1 MLEDILTLL
10 VVAITAVA
18 VLFTAIYIFGTVA
31 CYKAGEAYK
40 TVTEFGFDKCYVMNA
55 DGDFIPEEVYIE
67 QLKYGE

>member
-10 VVAITAVA
+10 VVALTAVA
-18 VLFTAIYIFGTVA
+18 ILFTAIYIFGTVA
-31 CYKAGEAYK
+31 CYKAGIAYK

-67 QLKYGE
+67 LLKYGE

>member
-1 MLEDILTLL
+1 MIKDLLTLL
-10 VVAITAVA
+10 LVALTAVT
-18 VLFTAIYIFGTVA
+18 VLFTSIYIFGTVA

-55 DGDFIPEEVYIE
+55 DGDYIPEEVYIE

>member
-1 MLEDILTLL
+1 MLEDLLTLI
-10 VVAITAVA
+10 AISITAVA

-31 CYKAGEAYK
+31 CYKAGEVYK
-40 TVTEFGFDKCYVMNA
+40 TVTEYGFDKCYVMNA